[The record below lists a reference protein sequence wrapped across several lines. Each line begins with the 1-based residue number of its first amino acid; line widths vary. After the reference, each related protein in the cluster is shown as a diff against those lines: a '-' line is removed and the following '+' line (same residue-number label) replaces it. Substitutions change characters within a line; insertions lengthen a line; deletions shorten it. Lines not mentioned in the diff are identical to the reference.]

1 MLSMKSNDFNQSIN
15 ISSEILNTDYDNTS
29 LPLKGVELNDSEEN
43 IDAAIKYGIIDKVQR
58 FIVTI
63 THNIFVVIM
72 RMLLLILCPNDG
84 MVDMRDFDINKIK

>member
-43 IDAAIKYGIIDKVQR
+43 IDAAIKYGIIDKV
-58 FIVTI
+58 
-63 THNIFVVIM
+63 
-72 RMLLLILCPNDG
+72 
-84 MVDMRDFDINKIK
+84 